1 MVSNESNLRKKE
13 VTMKRIYYRELRKLM
28 ADYALDK
35 SDIASI
41 ISKTLRQTSRIL
53 HRELSPKTG
62 KPYVFDL
69 CEAAKIVTYFRERA
83 LCDWE
88 HNNPNAKDFA
98 KEKAVKEINEAITID
113 RIFFDEVLSNE
124 TISA

>member
-35 SDIASI
+35 SDIAKI
-41 ISKTLRQTSRIL
+41 IGKTPRQTSRIL

-62 KPYVFDL
+62 KPYIFDL
-69 CEAAKIVTYFRERA
+69 CEAVNLVAYFRKRS
-83 LCDWE
+83 LQDWE
-88 HNNPNAKDFA
+88 NSNPGAKDIA
-98 KEKAVKEINEAITID
+98 REKAVKEINEAITID
-113 RIFFDEVLSNE
+113 RIFFDEVLSSE
-124 TISA
+124 SISA